1 MKFKQKLE
9 LAREESF
16 DLENPDISLIS
27 ITSDV
32 RIIESLDGKTH
43 IKIFAD
49 SKKAAELSDQVEITE
64 SKGKLTIRFDKKN
77 WSWNTSLPLD
87 INKQNFWGLNFGG
100 LHGLSF
106 EIALPKSADLK
117 VKTVSGDIEVL
128 QTLAN
133 IEIGSVSG
141 DVTINQNPSG
151 NCTVK
156 TVSGNITSQTFSGC
170 EYTLKSISGDIEVSV
185 APDLDVEVDGN
196 SISGDLN
203 SEISLD
209 GDNDSSTSSSKVVRI
224 TTSTI
229 SGNFNLARN

>member
-1 MKFKQKLE
+1 MKFNQKLQV
-9 LAREESF
+9 ARVESF
-16 DLENPDISLIS
+16 DLENPDICLIS
-27 ITSDV
+27 ISSDV

-49 SKKAAELSDQVEITE
+49 SKKAVELSEQVEIVE
-64 SKGKLTIRFDKKN
+64 SKGNLTIRIDKKN
-77 WSWNTSLPLD
+77 WGWNTTLPLD
-87 INKQNFWGLNFGG
+87 MKKQNFWGFSFGG

-117 VKTVSGDIEVL
+117 VKTVSGDIEVV

-141 DVTINQNPSG
+141 NVTITQNPSG

-156 TVSGNITSQTFSGC
+156 TVSGNIASQTFSGC
-170 EYTLKSISGDIEVSV
+170 EYTLKSISGDIKVSV
-185 APDLDVEVDGN
+185 APDLNVEVDGN
-196 SISGDLN
+196 SISGNLS

-209 GDNDSSTSSSKVVRI
+209 GANDSSISSSKVVRI